1 MNLFSELRR
10 RNVIRVATAYL
21 VTFWVVIQITT
32 TVGPTLNIPDS
43 MSSLVVWL
51 GIIAFPFVLIFAWM
65 FQLTQHGLRRDI
77 GADNTSGE
85 QTSTATR
92 PLNVIIVVL
101 LAVSLVLV
109 IVDSYVLEK
118 SLIES
123 AVTPEDTLVAS
134 EVLEEN
140 SIAVLPFANMSD
152 DEAQGYFSDGLS
164 EELLNL
170 LAKQKGLKVAART
183 SSFAFKGK
191 QTDIREI
198 GEVLQVAHVLEGSV
212 RRSGNRIRI
221 TAQLIT
227 SNDGYHLWSETYDRE
242 LNDVFAVQD
251 EIAAAIV
258 KALSLHLDIP
268 DFGGARGGNID
279 AYDLYLRGNE
289 LARKPNQA
297 QEAYKLYT
305 QAVELDPGLA
315 SAWAAKAELAII
327 LRASQFWGGI
337 PEEEAVKIAQ
347 QGIEQALSLDPN
359 LAEAHVAQSVL
370 HYDRYRFDEALE
382 SASLAIAVN
391 PNLAS
396 AYIARAE
403 VLGSMGY
410 LQGAWEAMSMAI
422 TLDPLNDVAVINRWR
437 RAVAA
442 LSPEQITIA
451 ERAFDNMKRRY
462 GDDFKP
468 REERTIRARM
478 AMRSGRDYARQYQ
491 ELAIEGVEWNLEG
504 ERFIAVLELWRFDSP
519 FIDQMRSPLSYRM
532 FLTSWRGHPQDALRQ
547 YAELPESL
555 QRVPIVLEERSI
567 AQINAGDC
575 EGAMASLDEAH
586 GSNVR
591 IYGQINPDSL
601 RSNSNLALNRVFCWR
616 KMGRQDE
623 AEALLIRVEEYA
635 SRLRNSAFIGS
646 FTLDAKTRLL
656 RGDPEGAI
664 DALEL
669 AWDRIALGFQVFADP
684 VLSTLSG
691 QPRFEQLRQ
700 TMTDHV
706 TSERAKLGWSEV
718 VL

>member
-1 MNLFSELRR
+1 MSLLSELRR

-21 VTFWVVIQITT
+21 VSFWIVIQITT
-32 TVGPTLNIPDS
+32 TVAPALSLPDWISTLVI
-43 MSSLVVWL
+43 WL
-51 GIIAFPFVLIFAWM
+51 GIVAFPFLMIFAWM
-65 FQLTQHGLRRDI
+65 YQLTQDGLRRDA
-77 GADNTSGE
+77 GADSALETQS
-85 QTSTATR
+85 STATR
-92 PLNVIIVVL
+92 PLNVLIVAL
-101 LAVSLVLV
+101 LAISLVFV

-118 SLIES
+118 SLIEN

-198 GEVLQVAHVLEGSV
+198 GDVLQVAHVLEGSV

-227 SNDGYHLWSETYDRE
+227 SHDGYHLWSETYDRE

-268 DFGGARGGNID
+268 DFGGARSGNID

-327 LRASQFWGGI
+327 LRASQFWDGI

-347 QGIEQALSLDPN
+347 QGIEKALSLDPN
-359 LAEAHVAQSVL
+359 LAEAHVAQSTL
-370 HYDRYRFDEALE
+370 HYDRYRFEEALA
-382 SASLAIAVN
+382 SANQAITVN
-391 PNLAS
+391 PNLAK
-396 AYIARAE
+396 AYIARAD
-403 VLGSMGY
+403 VLSSMGY

-422 TLDPLNDVAVINRWR
+422 TLDPLNDVAVIDRWM
-437 RAVAA
+437 RAVQVM
-442 LSPEQITIA
+442 SPEQITIA
-451 ERAFDNMKRRY
+451 ERAFNNMKRRY
-462 GDDFKP
+462 GEDFKL
-468 REERTIRARM
+468 REERVIRA
-478 AMRSGRDYARQYQ
+478 ATTMRRSKDYARHYQ
-491 ELAIEGVEWNLEG
+491 ELDSEGVEFTFEG
-504 ERFIAVLELWRFDSP
+504 ERFIGVLRLWRFDSP
-519 FIDQMRSPLSYRM
+519 FIDQMRSPLAYRM
-532 FLTSWRGHPQDALRQ
+532 FLTSWRGHPQDALSQ

-575 EGAMASLDEAH
+575 GGALASLDEAH
-586 GSNVR
+586 GNSVR
-591 IYGQINPDSL
+591 IYSQIRPDSL

-616 KMGRQDE
+616 KMGKQDE

-635 SRLRNSAFIGS
+635 SRLRNSAFVGF
-646 FTLDAKTRLL
+646 FTVDAKTKVL
-656 RGDPEGAI
+656 RGDTEGAM

-669 AWDRIALGFQVFADP
+669 AWNRFDMEFQVFADP
-684 VLSTLSG
+684 VLSTLRG

-706 TSERAKLGWSEV
+706 NSERAKLGWSEAT
-718 VL
+718 L